1 MDIAIVVFT
10 VISGCTTTPRC
21 TRRAPAWCAACIQT
35 PWKLAPSQRDVQAD
49 HHARGGPARL
59 AFCNA

>member
-21 TRRAPAWCAACIQT
+21 TRRAPAWCAAYIQT
-35 PWKLAPSQRDVQAD
+35 PWKLAPSQ
-49 HHARGGPARL
+49 HPGYPGPIVEL
-59 AFCNA
+59 S